1 MLSEILGSHCTKVLY
16 AGKAVDFGLFQPSNG
31 EISHIQSYIDTGKTL
46 KSPSLL
52 ESLCVWVAALLLG
65 ILTDSLL
72 LGKLRV
78 SMIAHIF
85 SLKYLWF
92 EMPLCPARDLGKRE
106 ELLNLTHNKMSNWR
120 GCTINTHYFFS
131 YFIAQN
137 Q

>member
-1 MLSEILGSHCTKVLY
+1 MKRNALPCPLLSVTHLMLSEILGSHCTKVLY

-72 LGKLRV
+72 LGKRRV

-85 SLKYLWF
+85 SLKYL
-92 EMPLCPARDLGKRE
+92 
-106 ELLNLTHNKMSNWR
+106 
-120 GCTINTHYFFS
+120 
-131 YFIAQN
+131 
-137 Q
+137 